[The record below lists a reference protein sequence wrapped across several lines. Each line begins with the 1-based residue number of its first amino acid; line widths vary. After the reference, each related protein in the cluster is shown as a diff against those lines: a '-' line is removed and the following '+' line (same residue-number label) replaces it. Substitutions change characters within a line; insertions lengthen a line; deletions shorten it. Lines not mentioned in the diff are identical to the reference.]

1 MMSIPL
7 GIVLFVLGLIV
18 SLVSYVWATHARRID
33 KLERI
38 VTAADMAKCQKCEPV
53 TVGQITALFDSL
65 FNEFRIEL
73 YQAGVLKPH
82 TPRAR
87 KTSKNTGE

>member
-1 MMSIPL
+1 MSIPL

-38 VTAADMAKCQKCEPV
+38 VTAADMEKCQKCEPV
-53 TVGQITALFDSL
+53 TVGQITALFDSR

-73 YQAGVLKPH
+73 YQAGVLKAH
-82 TPRAR
+82 TPRTR
-87 KTSKNTGE
+87 KISKNTGE